1 MIILDR
7 AEDASVPDTGERL
20 QFFLGGAPVSQL
32 PYLSSFVEFD
42 DTQRAAELINKNG
55 VSNSGTAVD
64 LIEPPAQD
72 GLERQLKALSI
83 YNPNTA
89 ITTVTIQLD
98 DNGTARIIVVVNL
111 NQGDSLQY
119 IDTKGFF
126 VLDNEGN
133 IKTITVNFPSLTPV
147 DDQTDPTAATLTD
160 AYTVPAGNTF
170 EFFLTVA
177 NRGAATAFRWSI
189 AIAGAA
195 DANAQYKAYD
205 VAIAANDVYVSET
218 YRINATDVIRV
229 YATLATLSFGI
240 NGVLR
245 PNA

>member
-7 AEDASVPDTGERL
+7 AEDTSVPDTGERL

-55 VSNSGTAVD
+55 VSNSATPVD
-64 LIEPPAQD
+64 LVEPPAQD

-83 YNPNTA
+83 YNPNA
-89 ITTVTIQLD
+89 AVTTVTIQLD

-119 IDTKGFF
+119 IDTRGFF

-133 IKTITVNFPSLTPV
+133 TKIIIPEAPTKTNVT
-147 DDQTDPTAATLTD
+147 DQSNPAATTLTD
-160 AYTVPAGNTF
+160 VYTVPAGF
-170 EFFLTVA
+170 RFDFKYIVA
-177 NRGAATAFRWSI
+177 NRGAATAFRFSI
-189 AIAGAA
+189 AIGGAA
-195 DANAQYKAYD
+195 DSNEQYVAYD
-205 VAIAANDVYVSET
+205 TPIAINDVYESPMFHV
-218 YRINATDVIRV
+218 NAGDVLRV
-229 YATLATLSFGI
+229 YATLATLSFNITGK
-240 NGVLR
+240 LS
-245 PNA
+245 A